1 MEETTMKNIL
11 GLSRKFVIL
20 GVMLFAL
27 GFMTFTD
34 VGTTPQGAAPCCSE
48 CETRYDDCI
57 AGGGDPTYCAN
68 WANSCWRW
76 CSFSC

>member
-1 MEETTMKNIL
+1 MKNIL
-11 GLSRKFVIL
+11 KLSRKFVIL
-20 GVMLFAL
+20 AAMLFAL
-27 GFMTFTD
+27 GVFTFTD
-34 VGTTPQGAAPCCSE
+34 FGTVASGSAPCCSE

-57 AGGGDPTYCAN
+57 AGGGTPQWCAN

>member
-11 GLSRKFVIL
+11 KVSRKFIIL
-20 GVMLFAL
+20 AVMLFAL
-27 GFMTFTD
+27 GTMVFTD
-34 VGTTPQGAAPCCSE
+34 FGTVSSGSAPCCSE
-48 CETRYDDCI
+48 CETRYEDCI
-57 AGGGDPTYCAN
+57 AGGGTPTYCAN